1 VKEGR
6 LTRLM
11 RLPRRHPTPLL
22 VICGFVLLGTAWILA
37 TPPGAYPDADAHYI
51 RAVAASH
58 GEFFGQPYTGPP
70 LDPSRFRLGQ
80 ARVFRVPAGLAVP
93 STFDCVAG
101 NLTRP
106 SVCSYAAPDN
116 GTVTSQ
122 VSVEGTDTP
131 LGYLLPALLM
141 RLATGPNGA
150 ELLGRIATL
159 GTSLSLL
166 AAAVALLWSR
176 RSRLSPLAGVVL
188 AVTPTVLFL
197 GGEVGPN
204 GLEPVATIC
213 FVAGLIRLGRGD
225 ADDPPR
231 PWMFLATAAGA
242 VVLALARPLGF
253 AWVILDVVCWA
264 LVFGQRTVLRVYS
277 GRAARVALGIVLV
290 AVGVSFAW
298 ERTNQLKPA
307 GGLGGALAQVPGVF
321 DLVPQYIGDFVG
333 RFGDSDTLLP
343 QPLVEPWVACVV
355 VLAGIA
361 VAVGNRRERFGIA
374 GLLVAVVVVLVGYA
388 SAFDSLLG
396 GGLAY
401 AQARHVLPF
410 ALLLPLF
417 VGEVVSRRAGRLG
430 VRTPPRLF
438 LWCAAIAAVVGV
450 GAFYYDARRY
460 AVGTLGRFLFF
471 LPGRAAWSPPAGWLA
486 LLAMASLGGA
496 LLVTAAVVDI
506 RRRRRDWTGADP
518 EAEAGTG
525 VRAPRGVP
533 APA

>member
-1 VKEGR
+1 
-6 LTRLM
+6 M
-11 RLPRRHPTPLL
+11 L

-51 RAVAASH
+51 RAMAASH

-80 ARVFRVPAGLAVP
+80 ARVFQVPAGLAVP
-93 STFDCVAG
+93 TTFDCVAG
-101 NLTRP
+101 DLIRP

-116 GTVTSQ
+116 LAVTSQ

-141 RLATGPNGA
+141 RLAKGANGA

-159 GTSLSLL
+159 GTTLALL
-166 AAAVALLWSR
+166 GAAVALLWTR
-176 RSRLSPLAGVVL
+176 RWRLSPLAGLVL

-204 GLEPVATIC
+204 GLESVATIC

-225 ADDPPR
+225 DDDPPR

-242 VVLALARPLGF
+242 VVLALSRPLGF
-253 AWVILDVVCWA
+253 AWVILDVAAWA
-264 LVFGQRTVLRVYS
+264 LVFGHRGVFRLYS
-277 GRAARVALGIVLV
+277 ARAARIALGIAVV

-298 ERTNQLKPA
+298 ERINQLKPV

-321 DLVPQYIGDFVG
+321 DLIPQYVGDFVG
-333 RFGDSDTLLP
+333 RFGASDTPLP

-355 VLAGIA
+355 IVAGIA
-361 VAVGNRRERFGIA
+361 VAVGNRRERIGIVA
-374 GLLVAVVVVLVGYA
+374 LLVGVVAVLVGYA

-430 VRTPPRLF
+430 ARTPGRLF
-438 LWCAAIAAVVGV
+438 LYCAVIAAVVGV

-471 LPGRAAWSPPAGWLA
+471 LPGRAAWAPAEGWL
-486 LLAMASLGGA
+486 LLLGMATLGGA
-496 LLVTAAVVDI
+496 LIIGAAVIDFQ
-506 RRRRRDWTGADP
+506 RRRPASVETGEQP
-518 EAEAGTG
+518 LS
-525 VRAPRGVP
+525 VP

>member
-11 RLPRRHPTPLL
+11 QLPRRHPTPLL
-22 VICGFVLLGTAWILA
+22 VIGGFVLLGTAWILA

-51 RAVAASH
+51 RAIAASH

-80 ARVFRVPAGLAVP
+80 ARVFQVPAGLAVP

-101 NLTRP
+101 NLTQP

-116 GTVTSQ
+116 RTVTAQ

-141 RLATGPNGA
+141 RLAKGPNGA

-166 AAAVALLWSR
+166 GAAVALLWTR
-176 RSRLSPLAGVVL
+176 RSRLSPLIGLLL

-231 PWMFLATAAGA
+231 PWMFLATAIGA

-264 LVFGQRTVLRVYS
+264 PVFGQRHVLRLYS
-277 GRAARVALGIVLV
+277 GRAARVALGSVLV

-321 DLVPQYIGDFVG
+321 DLIPQYIGDFVG

-355 VLAGIA
+355 ILAGIA
-361 VAVGNRRERFGIA
+361 VAVGKRRERIGIA

-417 VGEVVSRRAGRLG
+417 VGEVISRGAGRIG
-430 VRTPPRLF
+430 VRAPDRLF
-438 LWCAAIAAVVGV
+438 LWCAVIAAVVGV
-450 GAFYYDARRY
+450 AAFYYDARRY

-471 LPGRAAWSPPAGWLA
+471 LPGHAAWSPPSGWVV
-486 LLAMASLGGA
+486 LLAMAGLGGA
-496 LLVTAAVVDI
+496 LLVVAALVDI
-506 RRRRRDWTGADP
+506 RKRRCHPGDVDP
-518 EAEAGTG
+518 EPDAE
-525 VRAPRGVP
+525 VRATRAAPVP
-533 APA
+533 A